1 MKFITIILLFPFLLS
16 AQSPDHWETAVYNN
30 LEWQYRIGNDEP
42 LADWMQANFDDS
54 QWLTGTGG
62 IGYGD
67 DDDNTTIANVE
78 SIYMRHS
85 FQLSDTSIIDFA
97 ILHADFDDAF
107 VAYLNGVEVARSAN
121 IGVVGAVPTY
131 NAVLGYDQEASLYLG
146 GLPEEY
152 ILSGTDLE
160 NVMKEGTN
168 ILAIQVRNVGL
179 SSSDLSSNFFFSVG
193 IADGSLTYGAPPN
206 WFVDPFYMLPPFST
220 DLPLVVINTTTTTM
234 IYDEPKVPAHM
245 GIINN
250 GPGLQNSLDD
260 PYNHYDGK
268 ISIEIRGASS
278 QGFDK
283 KNYGFETQLE
293 DGSNNNISLFGM
305 PEENDWILHGPY
317 SDKSLLRNMLAYH
330 MGAATGKYTPRTQL
344 CELVIND
351 DYQGVYVFTERIKR
365 DENRVDMANLKP
377 EDISG
382 DELTGG
388 YLLQID
394 RDNDQIPNDGWE
406 SSLPDFKFFAFDDP
420 DYDEIVFQQYNYIK
434 GFMDDFETDMNSSNY
449 AIRYSDYVD
458 VDSWVDYFLVTEIGK
473 HIDAFKLSFFMHK
486 KKDSNGGKLHFGPLW
501 DFNLA
506 FGNFD
511 FVCSPD
517 PEGWSYRFRGTCD
530 SWHPF
535 WIRRLAEIPNVTHQ
549 TNCRWQELR
558 EGALHTDSLLQFID
572 ENALLLEEAQVRN
585 FDRWPIMGEYV
596 WPNGYVGTDYPD
608 EINFLKNWLI
618 ERLNWMDENMLGD
631 CALYTDVET
640 VSPTIEKISLFPN
653 PTKDAFFVN
662 VFDTNFEELTLELY
676 NGLGSRVATHK
687 IMQPEQ
693 RIGVEQF
700 AAGLYWYRIL
710 DGNEVL
716 SVGKLSVF

>member
-394 RDNDQIPNDGWE
+394 RD
-406 SSLPDFKFFAFDDP
+406 
-420 DYDEIVFQQYNYIK
+420 
-434 GFMDDFETDMNSSNY
+434 
-449 AIRYSDYVD
+449 
-458 VDSWVDYFLVTEIGK
+458 
-473 HIDAFKLSFFMHK
+473 
-486 KKDSNGGKLHFGPLW
+486 
-501 DFNLA
+501 
-506 FGNFD
+506 
-511 FVCSPD
+511 
-517 PEGWSYRFRGTCD
+517 
-530 SWHPF
+530 
-535 WIRRLAEIPNVTHQ
+535 
-549 TNCRWQELR
+549 
-558 EGALHTDSLLQFID
+558 
-572 ENALLLEEAQVRN
+572 
-585 FDRWPIMGEYV
+585 
-596 WPNGYVGTDYPD
+596 
-608 EINFLKNWLI
+608 
-618 ERLNWMDENMLGD
+618 
-631 CALYTDVET
+631 
-640 VSPTIEKISLFPN
+640 
-653 PTKDAFFVN
+653 
-662 VFDTNFEELTLELY
+662 
-676 NGLGSRVATHK
+676 
-687 IMQPEQ
+687 
-693 RIGVEQF
+693 
-700 AAGLYWYRIL
+700 
-710 DGNEVL
+710 
-716 SVGKLSVF
+716 